1 MGAKERRD
9 EFLAKAKEAEDRA
22 AQSRDRYELE
32 SLLRIAATYRDL
44 AGNQGVPED

>member
-9 EFLAKAKEAEDRA
+9 EYLAKAKEAEDQA

-32 SLLRIAATYRDL
+32 CLLRIAASYREL
-44 AGNQGVPED
+44 AHYQGVPEN